1 MGLRERNATR
11 TREHI
16 VAAAIAL
23 FVEQGYDATTMEQI
37 AARAEVGTS
46 TLYRYFPTKERLA
59 VAPLGPADL
68 MARTLAAR
76 PDDEQV
82 QRSLGAAILAL
93 VEGNEALDGAGRG
106 MRDILLSHDRPRAQA
121 LEWLQ
126 EAQVS
131 LIGALAERMGLP
143 ADDLR
148 VTTTAWGAIFV
159 LQSLDDP
166 RHAGRPQGEVARE
179 LMVALSSI
187 DWTPPAVP

>member
-16 VAAAIAL
+16 VSAAIDL
-23 FVEQGYDATTMEQI
+23 FVEQGYDATTMEQV
-37 AARAEVGTS
+37 AVRAEVGTS

-59 VAPLGPADL
+59 VAPLGAPDL
-68 MARTLAAR
+68 MARTLADR
-76 PDDEQV
+76 PHEEPV
-82 QRSLGAAILAL
+82 QQSLGAAILAL
-93 VEGNEALDGAGRG
+93 VEDNEVLDGAGRG

-179 LMVALSSI
+179 LMSALSSI